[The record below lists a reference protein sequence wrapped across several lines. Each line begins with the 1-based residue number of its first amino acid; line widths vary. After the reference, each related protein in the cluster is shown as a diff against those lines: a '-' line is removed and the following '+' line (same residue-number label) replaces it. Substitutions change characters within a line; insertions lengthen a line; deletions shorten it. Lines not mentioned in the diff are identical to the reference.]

1 MDNIYQSQSHHK
13 TRKALVNNSPEILV
27 TGDVVTDNHIYKGK
41 RQVTSSKSK
50 SGTIITQTP
59 GGAWLTYDILKHTAS
74 NVRFGLN
81 LDENTKLDQQAFA
94 EWYKTE
100 EYENASKMTVS
111 QGCSPGLAYSAPLGL
126 GSIIVGK
133 CMPFDKTVS
142 GRWSN
147 PISQIKVFA

>member
-1 MDNIYQSQSHHK
+1 M
-13 TRKALVNNSPEILV
+13 NNSPEILV

-59 GGAWLTYDILKHTAS
+59 GGAWLNYDILKHTAS

-100 EYENASKMTVS
+100 DYENASKI
-111 QGCSPGLAYSAPLGL
+111 C
-126 GSIIVGK
+126 IIVIFIIVK
-133 CMPFDKTVS
+133 LIDAKKRFLCTS
-142 GRWSN
+142 GFKSC
-147 PISQIKVFA
+147 SSF